1 MVIKISLQDQ
11 IMNFLQSIK
20 TIKGVEHC
28 VLTQRDGNPI
38 QSVGIWLSKNEVFN
52 VSASTSAIYNCGLQI
67 HQNNLKYILIEGNR
81 SKILISP
88 LKNTD
93 NPTLERVIEAQGLQN
108 QENEFF
114 IALSTHP
121 QVNLGGVMVKTKQSL
136 LEIKKALILSG
147 ESFKPPLR
155 HYDQSELEKIY
166 QLFNAKDDLSK
177 IDNLDLTSFNISDE
191 INNNL
196 QSTILDYGRQIL
208 DLQETYV
215 AIDGGFVTAHIASN
229 SEMNNN
235 VDSRASMTYSI
246 FSTSD
251 KCAWFLKKMHIDS
264 ILLECQNDYQ
274 FINRAGNGILST
286 TVQKGRQK
294 LGLLRLIIPRY
305 AQKIGKII
313 EEGQKKQQF
322 SDNVV
327 NFKALFSELTL

>member
-1 MVIKISLQDQ
+1 MVNTISLQEQ
-11 IMNFLQSIK
+11 ITNFLQGIK
-20 TIKGVEHC
+20 SIKGVEHC

-67 HQNNLKYILIEGNR
+67 HKNNLKYILIEGNR
-81 SKILISP
+81 AKILISP

-93 NPTLERVIEAQGLQN
+93 NPTLKRIIEAQSLQN
-108 QENEFF
+108 QEDDFF

-136 LEIKKALILSG
+136 MDIKKALILSG

-166 QLFNAKDDLSK
+166 LQFNAKDDLNK
-177 IDNLDLTSFNISDE
+177 IDNLNLTSFNITDE

-196 QSTILDYGRQIL
+196 QSTVQDYGKQIL
-208 DLQETYV
+208 DLEEIYV
-215 AIDGGFVTAHIASN
+215 AIDGGFVTTHITT
-229 SEMNNN
+229 NNELLYN

-246 FSTSD
+246 FSTAD

-264 ILLECQNDYQ
+264 ILLECQTNYQ

-286 TVQKGRQK
+286 TILKGRQK

-313 EEGQKKQQF
+313 EEGQKQQNF
-322 SDNVV
+322 SNNVIDI
-327 NFKALFSELTL
+327 KSLFTELIL